1 MTLGAWFS
9 RNLDHGGTGGGTQDA
24 MALKLASLRCLG
36 LKELIQAGAPLER
49 KVVKGPSRPSVQ
61 SHCHQ
66 QETQVKLPS
75 FFS

>member
-1 MTLGAWFS
+1 MTVGAWFS

-24 MALKLASLRCLG
+24 RGARVRV
-36 LKELIQAGAPLER
+36 KELNQAGTPLKR
-49 KVVKGPSRPSVQ
+49 MVGKGPAHPPART
-61 SHCHQ
+61 HCHQ